1 MHADTD
7 AIRSY
12 GTATTELSTDLR
24 SAAAILARDLGPTV
38 AAALGPVG
46 ARFAEALAEAAAG
59 LLTDV
64 TRIGDDVAAAGTAT
78 VAAARDYDD
87 AEIHA
92 RTKIAQAGM

>member
-7 AIRSY
+7 AIRAY

-24 SAAAILARDLGPTV
+24 SAAALLTRDLGPTV

-46 ARFAEALAEAAAG
+46 ARFAEALTDAAAG
-59 LLTDV
+59 LLTSV
-64 TRIGDDVAAAGTAT
+64 TRVGDDVAAAGTAT
-78 VAAARDYDD
+78 EAAARDYDD
-87 AEIHA
+87 AEMHA